1 MSPAISGAP
10 FLIFFLTL
18 SLHISFSTAVRLPT
32 KVPSFLQ
39 GDNSPPTEKY
49 WFSRLPNTPL
59 PKALRDTLQPGYYPS
74 VIRDFANGEK
84 ISVDA
89 REKYGK
95 NYNGAESVD
104 ARQKYGKNY
113 NGADSVDARQ
123 KYGKNYNGAESV
135 DARQK
140 YGKNYNGADSV
151 DARQKYGKNYN
162 GADNH
167 KKAAKSALPDTTI
180 FYLYNDLHPGKKM
193 KLLFTN
199 SGTKVSFLPRRVAES
214 IPFSSDKFPEILKY
228 FSLQVNSK
236 EAEIISEEIGYCE
249 SPNLEGEEKYC
260 AASLES
266 LIDFNVARLGQNVE
280 VLSTEQGKKQ
290 EYTVSAKAE
299 MRGEHKASV
308 CHKIR
313 YPYAVHYCHVIE
325 DTEVYVV
332 PLIAADGAEVEAVT
346 VCHLNTSAW
355 SPDHMAFEVLNIKP
369 GPAVC
374 HFLATDTLVWV
385 PKKDQDMT
393 P

>member
-1 MSPAISGAP
+1 MSAAISGAP
-10 FLIFFLTL
+10 FLIFFVTL

-89 REKYGK
+89 R
-95 NYNGAESVD
+95 
-104 ARQKYGKNY
+104 QKYGKNY
-113 NGADSVDARQ
+113 NGAD
-123 KYGKNYNGAESV
+123 SV

-214 IPFSSDKFPEILKY
+214 IPFASDKFPEILKY

-266 LIDFNVARLGQNVE
+266 LIDFNVARLGQNVQ
-280 VLSTEQGKKQ
+280 VLSTEPGEKQ
-290 EYTVSAKAE
+290 EYTVSAKAA

-325 DTEVYVV
+325 GTEVYVV
-332 PLIAADGAEVEAVT
+332 PLIAADGAEVKAVT

-355 SPDHMAFEVLNIKP
+355 SPDHMAFEVLKIKP

>member
-32 KVPSFLQ
+32 KVPSFLP

-84 ISVDA
+84 SSVDA

-95 NYNGAESVD
+95 H
-104 ARQKYGKNY
+104 YGE
-113 NGADSVDARQ
+113 DS
-123 KYGKNYNGAESV
+123 
-135 DARQK
+135 
-140 YGKNYNGADSV
+140 
-151 DARQKYGKNYN
+151 
-162 GADNH
+162 H
-167 KKAAKSALPDTTI
+167 KKTAKSALPDSKI
-180 FYLYNDLHPGKKM
+180 FYLHNDLHPGKKM

-228 FSLQVNSK
+228 FSLQVNSE
-236 EAEIISEEIGYCE
+236 EAEIISDEIGYCE
-249 SPNLEGEEKYC
+249 SPNMEGEEKYC
-260 AASLES
+260 ATSLES
-266 LIDFNVARLGQNVE
+266 LIDFNVARLGQNVQ
-280 VLSTEQGKKQ
+280 VLSTEPGKKQ

-299 MRGEHKASV
+299 MRGEHKAAV

-325 DTEVYVV
+325 GTEVYVV
-332 PLIAADGAEVEAVT
+332 PLIAADGAEVKAVT

-355 SPDHMAFEVLNIKP
+355 SPDHMAFEVLKIKP

-374 HFLATDTLVWV
+374 HFLATDTLIWV
-385 PKKDQDMT
+385 PKMDQDMT

>member
-18 SLHISFSTAVRLPT
+18 SLHISFPTAVRLPT
-32 KVPSFLQ
+32 KVPSFLP

-74 VIRDFANGEK
+74 VIRDFANGQN

-95 NYNGAESVD
+95 HYGVD
-104 ARQKYGKNY
+104 
-113 NGADSVDARQ
+113 S
-123 KYGKNYNGAESV
+123 
-135 DARQK
+135 
-140 YGKNYNGADSV
+140 
-151 DARQKYGKNYN
+151 
-162 GADNH
+162 H
-167 KKAAKSALPDTTI
+167 KQTAKSALPDSTI
-180 FYLYNDLHPGKKM
+180 FYLYNDVHPGKKM

-228 FSLQVNSK
+228 FSLQVNSE
-236 EAEIISEEIGYCE
+236 EAEIISDEIGYCE
-249 SPNLEGEEKYC
+249 SPNMEGEEKYC
-260 AASLES
+260 ATSLES
-266 LIDFNVARLGQNVE
+266 LIDFNVARLGQNVQ
-280 VLSTEQGKKQ
+280 VLSTEPGKKQ

-299 MRGEHKASV
+299 MRGEHKAAV

-325 DTEVYVV
+325 GTEVYVV
-332 PLIAADGAEVEAVT
+332 PLIAADGAEVKAVT

-355 SPDHMAFEVLNIKP
+355 SPEHMAFEVLKIKP

-374 HFLATDTLVWV
+374 HFLATDTLIWV